1 MKRADLPGMTEP
13 LTRGDLLRRGV
24 QFGGAAGALALLAA
38 CGGDDET
45 AADEAPSGAA
55 TDVEEPAATSAVEP
69 PAEEL
74 SADLKFLNYPG
85 WIGQGE
91 YAAFQ
96 ELHPDVTITEDSSGA
111 GSTSAIATRIQA
123 DPQAFDFL
131 LLGKAGVPQ
140 LEASGILAELDFSK
154 IPNIS
159 NIPDRFREAYP
170 WGIPTDYGK
179 IGFAYRKDLISERP
193 ATWEEFFA
201 LAPTYSGKVILLD
214 VLEDTIGNTLIML
227 GYSGNTSVEAEIN
240 EAKDALIAIKPHVQ
254 AIIATDVAKPLI
266 TGGAV
271 LGMDWDFDIALAQ
284 QQEPNIEWVAP
295 EEGLMAY
302 IEGWVA
308 VATSEKLDA
317 VHAFMNFHLEPEQY
331 ADFVNTTG
339 TAYLM
344 PAATPFIK
352 KEITDNPILAFDDAT
367 FERVTFEDFKGEAL
381 GMWTQAWNEI
391 KSA

>member
-1 MKRADLPGMTEP
+1 MDHLERLGITEV
-13 LTRGDLLRRGV
+13 LSRRELLRRGGQLGV
-24 QFGGAAGALALLAA
+24 ATGALALLGAA

-45 AADEAPSGAA
+45 ANQAPTGGAA
-55 TDVEEPAATSAVEP
+55 EPER
-69 PAEEL
+69 L
-74 SADLKFLNYPG
+74 SGQLKFLNYPG
-85 WIGQGE
+85 WIGKGE

-96 ELHPDVTITEDSSGA
+96 KLHPGLTIKEDTSGA

-159 NIPDRFREAYP
+159 NMPDRFRDVYP

-179 IGFAYRKDLISERP
+179 IGYAYRKDLVSERP
-193 ATWEEFFA
+193 TTWADFFE
-201 LAPTYSGKVILLD
+201 LAPKYSGKVILLD
-214 VLEDTIGNTLIML
+214 VLEDTIGNTLISL
-227 GYSGNTSVEAEIN
+227 GYDGNTSVETEIQ
-240 EAKDALIAIKPHVQ
+240 EAKNKLISIKRHVQ

-284 QQEPNIEWVAP
+284 QKQPNIEWVAP
-295 EEGLMAY
+295 DEGLMAY

-308 VATSEKLDA
+308 VATSDQLDA
-317 VHAFMNFHLEPEQY
+317 VHAFMNFHLEPKQY

-344 PAATPFIK
+344 PASTPFIK
-352 KEITDNPILAFDDAT
+352 KEITDNPILAFDEGT
-367 FERVTFEDFKGEAL
+367 FARVTFEDFKGEAL
-381 GMWTQAWNEI
+381 GLWTKAWNEI

>member
-1 MKRADLPGMTEP
+1 MDYLERREVSRVLSRRE
-13 LTRGDLLRRGV
+13 LLRRSAQLGV
-24 QFGGAAGALALLAA
+24 AGGALALLAAA

-45 AADEAPSGAA
+45 TGGSP
-55 TDVEEPAATSAVEP
+55 TATSGSTAEP
-69 PAEEL
+69 EPL
-74 SADLKFLNYPG
+74 SGELKFLNYPG
-85 WIGQGE
+85 WIGKGE

-96 ELHPDVTITEDSSGA
+96 QLHPDLTIKEDTSGA

-140 LEASGILAELDFSK
+140 LDASGVLAEIDFSK

-159 NIPDRFREAYP
+159 NMPDEFRQVYP

-179 IGFAYRKDLISERP
+179 IGYAYRKDLVSEQP
-193 ATWEEFFA
+193 TTWADFFE
-201 LAPTYSGKVILLD
+201 LAPQYSGKVILLD
-214 VLEDTIGNTLIML
+214 VLEDTLGNTLIML
-227 GYSGNTSVEAEIN
+227 GHDGNTSVESEIQ
-240 EAKDALIAIKPHVQ
+240 EARDALIKIKPHVQ

-266 TGGAV
+266 NGGAV

-284 QQEPNIEWVAP
+284 QEQPNIEWVAP

-308 VATSEKLDA
+308 VDTSEQLEA
-317 VHAFMNFHLEPEQY
+317 IHAFMNFHLEPEQY

-352 KEITDNPILAFDDAT
+352 KEITDNAILAFDEET
-367 FERVTFEDFKGEAL
+367 FARVTFEDFKGESL